1 MSDPA
6 PRPHPLRAVLLLLG
20 LAVRRWFNRLS
31 QGMAARKAARAD
43 GASPARPPT
52 ARRRAGMGAILIVAG
67 VAITGQVC
75 FASAMFL
82 ARSAGGADP
91 AQAPME
97 VSAATDEAA
106 GSPAS
111 GPGVHTPR
119 PFDRAAIERTLAD
132 PGGAAHLLGDAGL
145 LFAIIALTAVALT
158 LGMGNADLARPE
170 AGELWLAAQPL
181 SNRVLH
187 GARLVQYALLNPLVW
202 MLVAPSAATMAYCAG
217 RPLAAAIGLG
227 LAAAAAWAVATAA
240 LRLLLETWL
249 RQHLAHARIK
259 NLQAVCTVAGMAA
272 MVALYAAALGEGPL
286 PAWFSATAAAAP
298 WALLPSG
305 WTAQAAFGGNGGAAA
320 WLAIGVAVAGCMAA
334 AALAV
339 CDGWTR
345 GGFIVHDGTMG
356 GRRGGGAGR
365 WRAFAV
371 LGKDLLLLRRDR
383 ALLVQ
388 AFIVPLF
395 MIALQLALNPG
406 LASSAAGSVHAAATF
421 ALALG
426 AWVLMS
432 ATAALAYEGHA
443 LWILAN
449 APRPLA
455 ELMRGKVLMWA
466 TFAVAYGA
474 AGLAVILVALPWPG
488 PSAIADAAMVLAS
501 LPLLAALAVGIGAAA
516 TDPQAENLQ
525 RRVGVGATWLYML
538 VGSLLTLALAKGSSD
553 QRIAALVV
561 LAVVAWALWQRLR
574 DRLAYLFEPIDRPP
588 RRIDLADGA
597 WTALAFL
604 VLQVL
609 SAALLAAAGAPLEVI
624 IPTAFGVAGALS
636 ASLALLWLWR
646 ARVPGLLAACGV
658 LPRERARPL
667 RDLVLGLAVGLAC
680 AAAAAGYLALLPHL
694 ASVLPGLAERIAAA
708 EADARVG
715 GGLGWGM
722 AVAAIALAPL
732 CEEFIFRG
740 LLFRGFRN
748 DLGLWG
754 AALASA
760 AVFAVMHPAL
770 GWPPILLAGTAFAL
784 LYARTGWLL
793 APVVAHA
800 TYNSVMVA
808 AAG

>member
-1 MSDPA
+1 MSEPA
-6 PRPHPLRAVLLLLG
+6 PRPHPLRAVLMLLG
-20 LAVRRWFNRLS
+20 LAVRRWFNRVG
-31 QGMAARKAARAD
+31 QGISARKAARGD
-43 GASPARPPT
+43 GAVPTRPPT
-52 ARRRAGMGAILIVAG
+52 ARRRAGMGAILVVAG
-67 VAITGQVC
+67 IMIVVQVC
-75 FASAMFL
+75 FSTAMFIERSASAL
-82 ARSAGGADP
+82 RP
-91 AQAPME
+91 A
-97 VSAATDEAA
+97 DEAA
-106 GSPAS
+106 PAAAQQPPQLAPDE
-111 GPGVHTPR
+111 PGFRAPR
-119 PFDRAAIERTLAD
+119 VVDQESIARILAE
-132 PGGAAHLLGDAGL
+132 PAGAARLLGDTGL
-145 LFAIIALTAVALT
+145 LFAIIALTALALT

-181 SNRVLH
+181 SNRVLY
-187 GARLVQYALLNPLVW
+187 GARIVQYAVLNPLVW
-202 MLVAPSAATMAYCAG
+202 MLIAPSAATLAYCAG
-217 RPLAAAIGLG
+217 RPLAAAIGIG
-227 LAAAAAWAVATAA
+227 LVAATIWAIATAA

-249 RQHLAHARIK
+249 RQRLAHARIK
-259 NLQAVCTVAGMAA
+259 NLQAACTVAGMAA
-272 MVALYAAALGEGPL
+272 MVALYAAALGHGPL
-286 PAWFSATAAAAP
+286 PAWFTGLAAAAP

-305 WTAQAAFGGNGGAAA
+305 WTAQAALGGHPAA
-320 WLAIGVAVAGCMAA
+320 WLAAGVAVAGCTAA
-334 AALAV
+334 AALAA
-339 CDGWTR
+339 CDAWTR

-356 GRRGGGAGR
+356 GRRGGSAGR

-371 LGKDLLLLRRDR
+371 LGKDLLLLSRDR

-388 AFIVPLF
+388 AFVMPLF
-395 MIALQLALNPG
+395 MIALQLALNPQ
-406 LASSAAGSVHAAATF
+406 LAASAAGSVHAAATF

-449 APRPLA
+449 APRPLV
-455 ELMRGKVLMWA
+455 ELMRGKVLMW
-466 TFAVAYGA
+466 TGFALLYGA
-474 AGLAVILVALPWPG
+474 AGLAVILLVLPWPG
-488 PSAIADAAMVLAS
+488 PSAVADAAMVLAS

-538 VGSLLTLALAKGSSD
+538 VGSLLTLALAKGSAD
-553 QRIAALVV
+553 QRIAVLVV

-597 WTALAFL
+597 WTAFAFL

-609 SAALLAAAGAPLEVI
+609 TAVALTAGGAPLEAT
-624 IPTAFGVAGALS
+624 IPVAFGVAGVVS
-636 ASLALLWLWR
+636 AGLALLWLWR
-646 ARVPGLLAACGV
+646 ARVPGLLVACGL
-658 LPRERARPL
+658 LPQGRPRPL
-667 RDLVLGLAVGLAC
+667 ADLALGVAAGLAC
-680 AAAAAGYLALLPHL
+680 AAAAAGWLALLPHL
-694 ASVLPGLAERIAAA
+694 SGVLPGLAERVAEA
-708 EADARVG
+708 EADARAG
-715 GGLGWGM
+715 GGIGWGM

-770 GWPPILLAGTAFAL
+770 GWPPILLAGTVFAL

-793 APVVAHA
+793 APIAAHA
-800 TYNSVMVA
+800 AYNAVMVA